1 MTIYCGKTL
10 FQGITRMINFSNVWM
25 ELKELIS
32 LLLTYPEVN
41 PDLANKSKSVS
52 DLGLYI

>member
-1 MTIYCGKTL
+1 
-10 FQGITRMINFSNVWM
+10 MINFSNVWM